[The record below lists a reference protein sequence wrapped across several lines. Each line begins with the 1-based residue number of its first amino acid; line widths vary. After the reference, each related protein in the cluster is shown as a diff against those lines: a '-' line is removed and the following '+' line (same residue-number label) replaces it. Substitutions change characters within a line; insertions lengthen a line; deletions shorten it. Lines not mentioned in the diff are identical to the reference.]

1 MTVKELIKKL
11 QKIEDQDRIVI
22 LQKDPEGNGFY
33 PLSDIDDNSVY
44 DFDNETVHIEKLTP
58 NLIEE
63 GFSEED
69 LAPDD
74 INTKKALVLF
84 PGY

>member
-1 MTVKELIKKL
+1 L
-11 QKIEDQDRIVI
+11 QDIEDQDRIVI
-22 LQKDPEGNGFY
+22 LQKDSEGNGFS
-33 PLSDIDDNSVY
+33 PLYDIDDNFVY
-44 DFDNETVHIEKLTP
+44 DKDDKSVLLEKLTP
-58 NLIEE
+58 DLIEE

-74 INTKKALVLF
+74 MNTEKALVLF